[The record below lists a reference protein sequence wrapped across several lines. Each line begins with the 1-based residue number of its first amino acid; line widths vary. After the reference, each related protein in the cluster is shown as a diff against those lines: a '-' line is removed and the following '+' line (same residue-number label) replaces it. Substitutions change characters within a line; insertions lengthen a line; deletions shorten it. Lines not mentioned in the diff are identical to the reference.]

1 MSFPQRELGGK
12 FLEATAK
19 LADDLRLC
27 GVGDEEAMTGSG
39 DSHMDEVSHLLLQP
53 AVHHVRLTRPRPSRV
68 SICQGRLQFPVAVA
82 RCGRTVAFVKVGDTL
97 VNEEL
102 IR

>member
-1 MSFPQRELGGK
+1 
-12 FLEATAK
+12 
-19 LADDLRLC
+19 
-27 GVGDEEAMTGSG
+27 
-39 DSHMDEVSHLLLQP
+39 MDEVSHLLLQP

-102 IR
+102 IRQGLARVFTRYCDRAICEGWDRKL